1 MDVTTIL
8 IIVIAVI
15 VLALIA
21 AVAMRGKQRSELKS
35 KFGPEYERTV
45 DQRDDRREAEAE
57 LRERE
62 KRRNQ
67 LDIRPLSD
75 GDRTKFVAEWD
86 RVEARFVE
94 DPDGAAREGDR
105 IVADVMRQRGY
116 PVEGR
121 DHTDVLSVDHPDLV
135 DRYREALR
143 TTPTPGRRR
152 PRSSARPCSTCG
164 RPSRSSRTAAARTTT
179 TRRPDD
185 EPRRPDRTP

>member
-1 MDVTTIL
+1 VDVTTIL

-21 AVAMRGKQRSELKS
+21 AVVIRGRQRSELKT

-62 KRRNQ
+62 KKREE

-75 GDRTKFVAEWD
+75 GDRTRFVAEWD
-86 RVEARFVE
+86 RIETRFVE

-105 IVADVMRQRGY
+105 IVADVMRRRGY

-135 DRYREALR
+135 GRYREALR
-143 TTPTPGRRR
+143 TTSE
-152 PRSSARPCSTCG
+152 PRSATTEQLREALLDLRATFDQLVRSG
-164 RPSRSSRTAAARTTT
+164 REDTHDQE
-179 TRRPDD
+179 TRR
-185 EPRRPDRTP
+185 

>member
-62 KRRNQ
+62 KKRES

-75 GDRTKFVAEWD
+75 GDRTTFVAAWD

-105 IVADVMRQRGY
+105 IVADVMSRRGY

-143 TTPTPGRRR
+143 TTSD
-152 PRSSARPCSTCG
+152 PRSATTEELRQAMLDLRATFEKLAHSG
-164 RPSRSSRTAAARTTT
+164 REDTHDQE
-179 TRRPDD
+179 TRR
-185 EPRRPDRTP
+185 